1 MTIKQK
7 IFIFLDILI
16 LVVLFLISS
25 TDYIWQ
31 ERKVDVFNISV
42 IVDIPQ
48 DSINLNL
55 QEGTKKAAQAYHAD
69 MHFLN
74 LHDYEAQ
81 QMDMQTLVQR
91 ELDAGCEGIVLQC
104 GSSRVTEEILENIPV
119 GVPVVLWDTEAE
131 SPRVKAHVSFD
142 REAIARLLVE
152 KVSEARDKGQS
163 VTLVSH
169 KDCGDQV
176 KSTHDLLEEL
186 FPQAGIMVRRVELAD
201 YAEAKALVGGLA
213 AQGGNMVVSCD
224 TQALEAMAQVCE
236 NNGCELPLFGMGW
249 SGMIREQLE
258 KENIAGVAVIDAYG
272 AGYFGV
278 QKLTMI
284 MTGEDQNEEERIFQ
298 TIWVTGENM
307 YDRSREAI
315 LFPFA

>member
-31 ERKVDVFNISV
+31 ERKVDVSNISV

-131 SPRVKAHVSFD
+131 SPRVKSSVSFD

>member
-31 ERKVDVFNISV
+31 ERKVDVSNISV

-186 FPQAGIMVRRVELAD
+186 FPQASIMVRRVELAN
-201 YAEAKALVGGLA
+201 YAEAKALVNGLA

-224 TQALEAMAQVCE
+224 AQALEAMAEVCE
-236 NNGCELPLFGMGW
+236 NDGCTLPLYGMGW

-258 KENIAGVAVIDAYG
+258 KENIAGVAVVDAYG

-278 QKLTMI
+278 QKLTKI
-284 MTGEDQNEEERIFQ
+284 LTGEDQSEEEKMFQ
-298 TIWVTGENM
+298 AVWVTGENM

>member
-31 ERKVDVFNISV
+31 ERKVDVSNISV

-163 VTLVSH
+163 VTLVSQ

-186 FPQAGIMVRRVELAD
+186 FPQAGIMVRRVELAN
-201 YAEAKALVGGLA
+201 YAEAKALVNGLA

-224 TQALEAMAQVCE
+224 AQALEAMAEVCE
-236 NNGCELPLFGMGW
+236 NDGCALPLYGIGW

-258 KENIAGVAVIDAYG
+258 KENIAGVAVVDAYG

-278 QKLTMI
+278 QKLTKI
-284 MTGEDQNEEERIFQ
+284 LTGEDQSEEEKMFQ
-298 TIWVTGENM
+298 AVWVTGENM

>member
-31 ERKVDVFNISV
+31 ERKVDVSNISV

-104 GSSRVTEEILENIPV
+104 GSSRVTEEILEQIPV

-131 SPRVKAHVSFD
+131 SPRVKSSVSFD
-142 REAIARLLVE
+142 REAVARLLVE

-169 KDCGDQV
+169 KDSSDQV
-176 KSTHDLLEEL
+176 QRMHDLLEEL

-201 YAEAKALVGGLA
+201 YAEAKALVSGLA

-278 QKLTMI
+278 QKLTVI

>member
-7 IFIFLDILI
+7 IFLFVDILI

-25 TDYIWQ
+25 TDYIWK
-31 ERKVDVFNISV
+31 ERKVDVSNISV

-48 DSINLNL
+48 DSINMNL
-55 QEGTKKAAQAYHAD
+55 REGAKKAAQAYHAD

-74 LHDYEAQ
+74 LRDYEAQ

-104 GSSRVTEEILENIPV
+104 GSRVTEEILEQIPV

-131 SPRVKAHVSFD
+131 SPRVKSSVSFD

-169 KDCGDQV
+169 KDSSDQV
-176 KSTHDLLEEL
+176 QRMHDLLEEL

-201 YAEAKALVGGLA
+201 YAEAKALVSGLA

>member
-31 ERKVDVFNISV
+31 ERKVDVSNISV

-201 YAEAKALVGGLA
+201 YAEVKALVGGLA

>member
-7 IFIFLDILI
+7 MFLFVDILI

-25 TDYIWQ
+25 TDYIWK
-31 ERKVDVFNISV
+31 ERKVDVSNISV

-48 DSINLNL
+48 DSINMNL
-55 QEGTKKAAQAYHAD
+55 REGAKKAAQAYHAD

-74 LHDYEAQ
+74 LRDYEAQ

-91 ELDAGCEGIVLQC
+91 ELDIGCEGILLQC
-104 GSSRVTEEILENIPV
+104 GSSRVTEEILEQIPV

-131 SPRVKAHVSFD
+131 SPRVKSSVSFD
-142 REAIARLLVE
+142 REAVARLLVE

-169 KDCGDQV
+169 KDSSDQV
-176 KSTHDLLEEL
+176 QRMHDLLEEL

-201 YAEAKALVGGLA
+201 YAEAKALVSGLA

-278 QKLTMI
+278 QKLTVI